1 MVGMG
6 KTAGKV
12 LIVLGLVGFLAAV
25 AWAVSGLGRGGGEG
39 LQVSGAL
46 LCLGPVLLVTILMAG
61 VGVYLIISG
70 RGEEKEFAE
79 AEKEKQVLN
88 MVLTRGKLTIADAA
102 IEMNLSRDQIKT
114 YIYDLVGKGLFTGYI
129 KWDEG
134 VLYAKEASEM
144 QTTKCPNCG
153 GVREL
158 VGKGIVRCPYCGA
171 ELFLP

>member
-6 KTAGKV
+6 KVAGLV
-12 LIVLGLVGFLAAV
+12 MIVVGLVICALAGAWLLPSLQGGDLEPAAAVLGL
-25 AWAVSGLGRGGGEG
+25 
-39 LQVSGAL
+39 AL
-46 LCLGPVLLVTILMAG
+46 VLIILVLPLVG
-61 VGVYLIISG
+61 VGVFLLVRG

-79 AEKEKQVLN
+79 VEKEKQVLN

-102 IEMNLSRDQIKT
+102 IEMDLSRDQIKT
-114 YIYDLVGKGLFTGYI
+114 YVYDLVGKGLFTGYI

-144 QTTKCPNCG
+144 QSTKCPNCG
-153 GVREL
+153 GVREY

>member
-6 KTAGKV
+6 KVSGIV
-12 LIVLGLVGFLAAV
+12 LIALGIIGFLVAAVWGILNVGSGELQATGLVF
-25 AWAVSGLGRGGGEG
+25 
-39 LQVSGAL
+39 
-46 LCLGPVLLVTILMAG
+46 CLGPALVVLALMVG
-61 VGVYLIISG
+61 VGIFLILQG

-79 AEKEKQVLN
+79 VEKEKQVLN
-88 MVLTRGKLTIADAA
+88 MVLTRGRLTIADAA
-102 IEMNLSRDQIKT
+102 IEMDLSRDQIKT

-144 QTTKCPNCG
+144 QSTKCPNCG
-153 GVREL
+153 GVREY

>member
-6 KTAGKV
+6 KIAGIV
-12 LIVLGLVGFLAAV
+12 LIVLGILGFLVAALWGV
-25 AWAVSGLGRGGGEG
+25 LNVSSGDLQATGL
-39 LQVSGAL
+39 VF
-46 LCLGPVLLVTILMAG
+46 CLGPALLVLALMVG
-61 VGVYLIISG
+61 VGIFLILRG

-102 IEMNLSRDQIKT
+102 IEMDLSRDQIKT
-114 YIYDLVGKGLFTGYI
+114 YVYDLVGKGLFTGYI

-144 QTTKCPNCG
+144 QSTKCPNCG
-153 GVREL
+153 GVREY

>member
-6 KTAGKV
+6 KVSGIV
-12 LIVLGLVGFLAAV
+12 LIALGIIGFLVAAVWGILNVGSGELQATGLVF
-25 AWAVSGLGRGGGEG
+25 
-39 LQVSGAL
+39 
-46 LCLGPVLLVTILMAG
+46 CLGPALVVLALMVGIGIFLILQ
-61 VGVYLIISG
+61 G

-79 AEKEKQVLN
+79 VEKEKRVLN

-102 IEMNLSRDQIKT
+102 IEMDMSRDQIKT

-144 QTTKCPNCG
+144 QSTKCPNCG
-153 GVREL
+153 GVREY